1 MLSMRKT
8 HSENDAPRHYG
19 RSPAPTCHPREGG
32 RTALSTLVLSAHGHQ
47 GGDLPA
53 SKGPGRAILASLAEP
68 VVSALTG
75 DYP

>member
-8 HSENDAPRHYG
+8 HSENDASRHYG
-19 RSPAPTCHPREGG
+19 RSPAPTCHPRD
-32 RTALSTLVLSAHGHQ
+32 LSCHPRE